1 MTAQK
6 QKKPPFYD
14 AVMRSA
20 QPRAFFRLPQCPACG
35 TQLRYRRVVARLPV
49 FTERCNH
56 CGAPL
61 RCRAGLRSAVLALV
75 LVALACGLT
84 ALLAHVTDRLLPIVF
99 FTLLLVVAAYF
110 LWPLTLHSGVPK
122 RKK

>member
-20 QPRAFFRLPQCPACG
+20 QPRTFFRLPQCP
-35 TQLRYRRVVARLPV
+35 VVARLPV

-84 ALLAHVTDRLLPIVF
+84 ALLAHITDRLLPIVF
-99 FTLLLVVAAYF
+99 FTLLLVIAAYF